1 MNILVKETGAELLK
15 AIRAPEFILPTVLMP
30 SLFYTIFGVILNK
43 GGNSAVYLLA
53 TYGVFAVMGPAI
65 FGFGTGVASERERGW
80 LDLKRALPSPPYTY
94 ILAKLLTTLMF
105 TAIALMPIYVIAGF
119 VGNVELVRSDWFSLF
134 AIHLSAT
141 IPFVLIGI
149 SLGFSLSSGGAVALS
164 NILFL
169 SLAILGGLWFPVF
182 LFPEFMQTLANF
194 MPSFHLAELALSIV
208 DLGTQ
213 RAIGF
218 HTLSVIAMTLGFL
231 ALAIVAWLRQ
241 RSL

>member
-1 MNILVKETGAELLK
+1 MTTLVKETGAELLK
-15 AIRAPEFILPTVLMP
+15 AIRAPEFILPTLLMP
-30 SLFYTIFGVILNK
+30 SLFYAIFGVILNK
-43 GGNSAVYLLA
+43 GGDSASYLLA

-80 LDLKRALPSPPYTY
+80 LDLKRALPSPAYSY

-105 TAIALMPIYVIAGF
+105 TAIALIPIYLIAGF
-119 VGNVELVRSDWFSLF
+119 IGDVELSRSGWFSLF
-134 AIHLSAT
+134 GVHLSAT

-149 SLGFSLSSGGAVALS
+149 SLGFSFNSGGAIALS

-194 MPSFHLAELALSIV
+194 MPSFHLAEVALSIV
-208 DLGTQ
+208 DTSKE
-213 RAIGF
+213 RALSF
-218 HTLSVIAMTLGFL
+218 HTLSILSMTLAFL
-231 ALAIVAWLRQ
+231 ALAIFTWRRQ
-241 RSL
+241 HSV